1 VKVAVA
7 HAGDS
12 VAPCFGF
19 SGTITIFTIE
29 RKRVVDSTDFWLQ
42 SRDELDRVRLLR
54 DQGVQVLICGGIQ
67 ERIEDI
73 LTAHDIEVISWVTG
87 TTDELLQAFI
97 RGQLEPGSGRL
108 GCKPDTGQQ

>member
-1 VKVAVA
+1 MKVAVA
-7 HAGDS
+7 HAGES

-29 RKRVVDSTDFWLQ
+29 RRRVVDETDFWLQ

-54 DQGVQVLICGGIQ
+54 DQGVQTLICGGIQ

-73 LTAHDIEVISWVTG
+73 LVAHDIEVISWVTG
-87 TTDELLQAFI
+87 STDELLQAFI

-108 GCKPDTGQQ
+108 GCKDSGQQ

>member
-7 HAGDS
+7 YVGDS

-19 SGTITIFTIE
+19 SGSITIFTIE
-29 RKRVVDSTDFWLQ
+29 RRRVVDKTDFWLQ

-54 DQGVQVLICGGIQ
+54 DQGVETLICGGIQ

-73 LTAHDIEVISWVTG
+73 LQAHDIEVISWVTG
-87 TTDELLQAFI
+87 TIDDLLKAFI
-97 RGQLEPGSGRL
+97 RGELEPGSGRL
-108 GCKPDTGQQ
+108 GCKPDTGKQ

>member
-1 VKVAVA
+1 MKVAVA

-29 RKRVVDSTDFWLQ
+29 RRRVVDKTDFWLQ

-54 DQGVQVLICGGIQ
+54 DQGVETLICGGIQ

-73 LTAHDIEVISWVTG
+73 LLAHDIQVISWVNG
-87 TTDELLQAFI
+87 TTTELLESFV
-97 RGQLEPGSGRL
+97 RGQLEAGSGRL
-108 GCKPDTGQQ
+108 GRKPDTGQQ